1 MTRAVSAWS
10 FACLS
15 GLLGLVTAA
24 LWRDERRAE
33 LISMAGSEVSK
44 QEREQAVTLLI
55 VGTFAVLAVVLLLTA
70 LLTARLP
77 KGGKPA
83 RVFLTI
89 VALAQLGLV
98 PATIPILTASQWEG
112 VVTSGLLALQALLG
126 LVGAVLMWLPGSR
139 RR

>member
-1 MTRAVSAWS
+1 MTRSVSAWS

-33 LISMAGSEVSK
+33 LVSMAGSEVSQ

-55 VGTFAVLAVVLLLTA
+55 IGTFVVMGLVLLLA
-70 LLTARLP
+70 SLLTARLP

-83 RVFLTI
+83 RVLLTL
-89 VALAQLGLV
+89 VALAQLGMV
-98 PATIPILTASQWEG
+98 FAAVPILTASQWEG
-112 VVTSGLLALQALLG
+112 LVTSGLLVLQVFLG
-126 LVGAVLMWLPGSR
+126 LVGTVLMWLPGSR
-139 RR
+139 RH

>member
-1 MTRAVSAWS
+1 MTRSVSAWS

-33 LISMAGSEVSK
+33 LVTMVGSEASK

-55 VGTFAVLAVVLLLTA
+55 VGTFVVLGLVLLLAA

-77 KGGKPA
+77 KGGKPT
-83 RVFLTI
+83 RVLLTL
-89 VALAQLGLV
+89 VALVQLGLV
-98 PATIPILTASQWEG
+98 VAAVPILTASQWEG
-112 VVTSGLLALQALLG
+112 LVTSGLLALQALLG

-139 RR
+139 RH